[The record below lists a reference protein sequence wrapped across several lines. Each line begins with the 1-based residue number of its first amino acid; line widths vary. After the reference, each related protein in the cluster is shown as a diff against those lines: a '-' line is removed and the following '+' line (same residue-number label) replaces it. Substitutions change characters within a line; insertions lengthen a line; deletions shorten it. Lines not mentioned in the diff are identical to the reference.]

1 MKSRLVFLYVFSF
14 ICLIL
19 ITALMLFIKPKEVN
33 KEESNDQNN
42 INGKMTNF
50 DFESLDTIGL
60 YRSKIGEI
68 EEVNVNDYLL
78 CTVASEMPFKFE
90 FEALKAQAIISRTY
104 LYNKI
109 INNKENI
116 GDVCD
121 NFAHCQA
128 YTDLDKLEEYWKNE
142 KGYNEEEIK
151 EGEEKIKRAIVET
164 DGKVIMYKSIIIDA
178 LFHASS
184 PNGTENASAIW
195 LHEDVPYLKA
205 VESVED
211 EDYDYLHTTEK
222 ISYSS
227 FKNTLIDKGYIEDL
241 SQEDFK
247 NIQIADYTQSGRVKN
262 IKCGNSYIDAT
273 DLRTMFGIK
282 STDFTIDVQDSELI
296 FNVSG
301 FGHGVGLSQVG
312 ANGYARRGMKA
323 EDIIRHYY
331 TDVEVVDKSELYK

>member
-1 MKSRLVFLYVFSF
+1 MKSRLVFLYIFSA
-14 ICLIL
+14 ICLCVIVIMI
-19 ITALMLFIKPKEVN
+19 ITKPKEV
-33 KEESNDQNN
+33 KEEIND
-42 INGKMTNF
+42 INQITEMTNF

-60 YRSKIGEI
+60 YRSKTGEI
-68 EEVNVNDYLL
+68 EEVNINNYLL

-90 FEALKAQAIISRTY
+90 YEALKAQAIISRTY

-109 INNKENI
+109 INNKESI

-121 NFAHCQA
+121 NYAHCQA
-128 YTDLDKLEEYWKNE
+128 YTELDELEEYWKNE
-142 KGYNEEEIK
+142 KGYSEEEIK

-164 DGKVIMYKSIIIDA
+164 DGKVIMYQSVIIDA

-184 PNGTENASAIW
+184 PNGTEDASAIW
-195 LHEDVPYLKA
+195 LHENVPYLKA

-211 EDYDYLHTTEK
+211 EDYDYLHTTES
-222 ISYSS
+222 ISYAT
-227 FKNTLIDKGYIEDL
+227 FKNTLIDKGYIDDL
-241 SQEDFK
+241 SIEDFR
-247 NIQIADYTQSGRVKN
+247 NISIAEYTKGGRVKN
-262 IKCGNSYIDAT
+262 IKCGNSYIEAT

-282 STDFTIDVQDSELI
+282 STDFTIQAKDDELI

-301 FGHGVGLSQVG
+301 FGHGIGLSQVG

-331 TDVEVVDKSELYK
+331 TGVEVVDKSELYK